1 MDVSSTFTD
10 RLSTVGGTFGLLT
23 GFSLISGVEIVYFLA
38 KFFISLLSRKGKI
51 SEYLQIV
58 ANFGKPTTSVSENST
73 GTGVMEEDTVTVK
86 SLEKQMR
93 NMSETWMK
101 QMNKLQSD
109 LEMVQMREKQAE
121 FGDSNAGVFFDAIFK
136 NKIQPNTEED
146 NQI

>member
-1 MDVSSTFTD
+1 M
-10 RLSTVGGTFGLLT
+10 
-23 GFSLISGVEIVYFLA
+23 
-38 KFFISLLSRKGKI
+38 
-51 SEYLQIV
+51 QNV
-58 ANFGKPTTSVSENST
+58 ANFGKPTTSASENCT

-121 FGDSNAGVFFDAIFK
+121 FGDSNAGVFFDVIFK